1 MIFGRKR
8 KARRDAADPEEER
21 PDTVTD
27 ADTTET
33 TDTEASAAADEAGPG
48 GAASTEDATTEA
60 DRPVDWRGAEPED
73 PWVAVDARDWRQDGP
88 FDIDE
93 VDLEGDPV
101 GRMDLGALVITPID
115 GMEVRFQVEQTSAR
129 ATAVLLLHDESAM
142 ELSVYAAPRSG
153 GLWAE
158 VRQEVAELA
167 RQQGGTAELAE
178 GPFGVEVRRMM
189 PVVTPDGQQGLQP
202 TRMLMIE
209 GPRWALRAVVYG
221 RAAIDYAD
229 EAVTAELREVLRD
242 TIVRRGESP
251 MPPGSIIAL
260 SLPPELDEQIR
271 SATQAEAEAQAEAEG
286 QRRTLPDPTG
296 QSSAI
301 QG

>member
-8 KARRDAADPEEER
+8 KARDHGADPEEER
-21 PDTVTD
+21 PDPT
-27 ADTTET
+27 ADTDGSST
-33 TDTEASAAADEAGPG
+33 ADLAGPG
-48 GAASTEDATTEA
+48 AAGTDGSGTAATDEA
-60 DRPVDWRGAEPED
+60 ATDWRGAAPDD

-101 GRMDLGALVITPID
+101 GRMDLGAMVITPID
-115 GMEVRFQVEQTSAR
+115 GMEVRFQVEQSSAR
-129 ATAVLLLHDESAM
+129 ATAVLLLHGESAM

-153 GLWAE
+153 GLWAD
-158 VRQEVAELA
+158 VRQEVAQLA

-189 PVVTPDGQQGLQP
+189 PVATPDGQQGLQP

-242 TIVRRGESP
+242 TVVRRGDLP
-251 MPPGSIIAL
+251 MPPGSIMAL
-260 SLPPELDEQIR
+260 TLPPELDEQIR
-271 SATQAEAEAQAEAEG
+271 SATQAETPAQPEAPTEDD
-286 QRRTLPDPTG
+286 RRTLPDPSG
-296 QSSAI
+296 QSTAI

>member
-8 KARRDAADPEEER
+8 TARKDGADPQEER
-21 PDTVTD
+21 PDTEQATGTGTD
-27 ADTTET
+27 EK
-33 TDTEASAAADEAGPG
+33 AAGTGEP
-48 GAASTEDATTEA
+48 T
-60 DRPVDWRGAEPED
+60 DWRGAAQDD
-73 PWVAVDARDWRQDGP
+73 PWAAVDARDWREDGP

-93 VDLEGDPV
+93 VDLESDPV

-153 GLWAE
+153 GLWAD
-158 VRQEVAELA
+158 VREEVAEAA

-189 PVVTPDGQQGLQP
+189 PVVTPEGQQGLQP

-242 TIVRRGESP
+242 TVVRRGDLP
-251 MPPGSIIAL
+251 MPPGSILAL
-260 SLPPELDEQIR
+260 TLPPELDEQVR
-271 SATQAEAEAQAEAEG
+271 AATQAEVAAQAGAEAQ
-286 QRRTLPDPTG
+286 RRVLPDPTG
-296 QSSAI
+296 QSTAI

>member
-8 KARRDAADPEEER
+8 KARTDGADPEEER
-21 PDTVTD
+21 PDTEQ
-27 ADTTET
+27 ATET
-33 TDTEASAAADEAGPG
+33 GTDEEAAEA
-48 GAASTEDATTEA
+48 EQAT
-60 DRPVDWRGAEPED
+60 DWRGAAPDD
-73 PWVAVDARDWRQDGP
+73 PWAAVDAREWREDGP

-93 VDLEGDPV
+93 VDLEGDPI
-101 GRMDLGALVITPID
+101 GRMDLGALVITPVD

-129 ATAVLLLHDESAM
+129 ATAVLLLHDDSAM

-153 GLWAE
+153 GLWAD
-158 VRQEVAELA
+158 VRQEVAEVA

-242 TIVRRGESP
+242 TVVRRGDLP
-251 MPPGSIIAL
+251 MPPGSILAL
-260 SLPPELDEQIR
+260 TLPPELDEQIR
-271 SATQAEAEAQAEAEG
+271 SATQAEAQAQAEAE
-286 QRRTLPDPTG
+286 RRALPDPTG
-296 QSSAI
+296 QSTAI

>member
-1 MIFGRKR
+1 MIFGRRR
-8 KARRDAADPEEER
+8 KGGHDEAEPEDER
-21 PDTVTD
+21 PDIPDTD
-27 ADTTET
+27 A
-33 TDTEASAAADEAGPG
+33 AG
-48 GAASTEDATTEA
+48 AEA
-60 DRPVDWRGAEPED
+60 DQQVDWRGDAEAAD
-73 PWVAVDARDWRQDGP
+73 AWAAVDARDWRTDGP

-93 VDLEGDPV
+93 VDLDGDPV

-129 ATAVLLLHDESAM
+129 ATAVLLMHGESAM

-153 GLWAE
+153 GLWADVRSE
-158 VRQEVAELA
+158 VMDVARHE
-167 RQQGGTAELAE
+167 GGTAELAE

-242 TIVRRGESP
+242 TVVRRGDLP
-251 MPPGSIIAL
+251 MPPGSIIPL
-260 SLPPELDEQIR
+260 TLPPELEEQIR
-271 SATQAEAEAQAEAEG
+271 AATQAEAEAEAQAQAQSNAEG
-286 QRRTLPDPTG
+286 QRRTLPPDPSG
-296 QSSAI
+296 QSTAI

>member
-8 KARRDAADPEEER
+8 KARHDGVDPEEER
-21 PDTVTD
+21 PDATTD
-27 ADTTET
+27 ASDPDTAESSTAESSAD
-33 TDTEASAAADEAGPG
+33 TDVAAGDEA
-48 GAASTEDATTEA
+48 
-60 DRPVDWRGAEPED
+60 VDWRGAAPDD
-73 PWVAVDARDWRQDGP
+73 PWVAVDAHDWRQDGP

-93 VDLEGDPV
+93 VDLDGDPV
-101 GRMDLGALVITPID
+101 GRMDLGAMVITPID

-129 ATAVLLLHDESAM
+129 ATAVLLLHGESAM

-153 GLWAE
+153 GLWAD

-189 PVVTPDGQQGLQP
+189 PVLTPDGQQGLQP

-229 EAVTAELREVLRD
+229 EAVTTELREVLRD
-242 TIVRRGESP
+242 TVVRRGDLP
-251 MPPGSIIAL
+251 MPPGSIMAL
-260 SLPPELDEQIR
+260 TLPPELDEQIR
-271 SATQAEAEAQAEAEG
+271 SATQAEAAAQPDAPGEDN
-286 QRRTLPDPTG
+286 RRTLPDPSG
-296 QSSAI
+296 QSTAI